1 MEPYLIELLEEVSLT
16 KEDRPTITFE
26 TGTILKVL
34 METPTAIIV
43 SSDSRFNFTLQV
55 ADRDKTWHVFKAD

>member
-16 KEDRPTITFE
+16 KEDCPTITFE

-43 SSDSRFNFTLQV
+43 TSDSSFNFTLQV
-55 ADRDKTWHVFKAD
+55 ADRDKTWQTFKEN